1 MRQAQYIETGSDF
14 SAPLL
19 GPVTSLISFIPSTR
33 TNVFNFFKCFK
44 IHADCKI
51 WVCICIRHKRPPH
64 FLQGLV
70 VNSLGVG
77 VLLVTSPLN
86 PIFPL

>member
-1 MRQAQYIETGSDF
+1 MFLIFKNALKYMLTAKLGMYI
-14 SAPLL
+14 
-19 GPVTSLISFIPSTR
+19 
-33 TNVFNFFKCFK
+33 
-44 IHADCKI
+44 
-51 WVCICIRHKRPPH
+51 CICIRHKRLLTTHCPQPH
-64 FLQGLV
+64 SLQGLV

>member
-1 MRQAQYIETGSDF
+1 MLTAKLGMYI
-14 SAPLL
+14 
-19 GPVTSLISFIPSTR
+19 
-33 TNVFNFFKCFK
+33 
-44 IHADCKI
+44 
-51 WVCICIRHKRPPH
+51 CICIRHKRLLTTHCPQPH
-64 FLQGLV
+64 SLQGLV